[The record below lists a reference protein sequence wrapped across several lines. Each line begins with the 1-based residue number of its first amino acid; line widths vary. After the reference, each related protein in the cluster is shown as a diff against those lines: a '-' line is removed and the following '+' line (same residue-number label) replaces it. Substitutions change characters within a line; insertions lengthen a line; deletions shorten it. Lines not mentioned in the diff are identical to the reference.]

1 MIAVY
6 DEDPLIKFQNVLEN
20 RLFSKNG
27 IDAKEDDIIHHALA
41 NNGCSF
47 SDNVSSTTEKITDN
61 IYLYFIYGA
70 KGNEFSESYDYISA
84 YGVSYIIIFA
94 DYYNDIKTELI
105 TETDNMSIEDQ
116 ANYFMGNSV
125 YFNSIC
131 NITDLFIRLLSNVKS
146 PSGTIQEKINISAPS
161 IIAGSII
168 NKIRPLQENDCDGSL
183 IPYDKL
189 LVIINYDK
197 LRLALLGIF

>member
-1 MIAVY
+1 MLALY
-6 DEDPLIKFQNVLEN
+6 DEDPLIKFQNVLN
-20 RLFSKNG
+20 DRLFSANG
-27 IDAKEDDIIHHALA
+27 IDPKEDDIIHYALA
-41 NNGCSF
+41 NNSCIF

-70 KGNEFSESYDYISA
+70 KGNKFSESYDYISA
-84 YGVSYIIIFA
+84 YGISYIIIFT
-94 DYYNDIKTELI
+94 DYYNDIKTDI
-105 TETDNMSIEDQ
+105 IDETDNMSIEDT

-131 NITDLFIRLLSNVKS
+131 SITDLFIRLLSNVKP
-146 PSGTIQEKINISAPS
+146 PSGSIQEKINMSAPS

-183 IPYDKL
+183 IPYEKL
-189 LVIINYDK
+189 LDIINNNK
-197 LRLALLGIF
+197 LKLALIGVF